1 MEEKHMARYGERA
14 QSFHALS
21 ELTTN
26 PESPHVHQPGNPPF
40 WIFAAAA
47 AAKSLQSCSTPCDPI
62 WISTEALL
70 HKNSS
75 LNQWPLVISFTS
87 NPSPLP
93 RGDDGEAKN

>member
-75 LNQWPLVISFTS
+75 TSASSVLLVGAKAWITVIS
-87 NPSPLP
+87 NGLP
-93 RGDDGEAKN
+93 WK